1 MTPRR
6 YDVVSIGRVGV
17 DLYPLQ
23 TGVGLEDV
31 ETFGK
36 YLGGSAGNVA
46 VAAAQYH
53 HSAALISRVGDD
65 PFGRFVT
72 RSLGE
77 LGVDPV
83 FVGTDPSLPTPV
95 TFCEIFPPDH
105 FPLYFYRYP
114 QAPDLRVSPEEI
126 PPVTVAESRVFWMTL
141 TGLSAEPSRT
151 AHATAWQLRGRQQH
165 TILDLDYRPMFWRTE
180 DDATRAAEAA
190 LEASTV
196 AIGNL
201 QECGVAVGETDPH
214 RAGRALLDRGV
225 SLAIVKQGPR
235 GVFAMTAEEQVD
247 VPAVPVEVVNGLG
260 AGDAFGGAVCHGLL
274 MAWALEETIRFAS
287 AAGALVASRRECAT
301 AMPDEAQVRAVLG
314 PRVGR

>member
-1 MTPRR
+1 M
-6 YDVVSIGRVGV
+6 
-17 DLYPLQ
+17 
-23 TGVGLEDV
+23 
-31 ETFGK
+31 
-36 YLGGSAGNVA
+36 
-46 VAAAQYH
+46 
-53 HSAALISRVGDD
+53 
-65 PFGRFVT
+65 
-72 RSLGE
+72 
-77 LGVDPV
+77 
-83 FVGTDPSLPTPV
+83 
-95 TFCEIFPPDH
+95 
-105 FPLYFYRYP
+105 
-114 QAPDLRVSPEEI
+114 
-126 PPVTVAESRVFWMTL
+126 AESRVFWMTL